1 MDLGPYNYEVR
12 QGVNK
17 SSIYGICDGQISQ
30 DYIDHLPLDAYYGI
44 LSNNKYAV
52 HGVIVYTLRHG
63 WAIIHLFCAPEQGK
77 FLHEKFEA
85 SRVANKF
92 ALSSLR
98 DQHVVDS
105 YSRLGYKLA
114 INDLPEFQYYL
125 GTSGVI
131 MTKVLGGGRRSHSKS
146 ALKVRKTRRQRRLI
160 PKNPSRKGTGRIRS

>member
-1 MDLGPYNYEVR
+1 MDLGPYDYEVR

-17 SSIYGICDGQISQ
+17 RSIYGICNGQISQ

-44 LSNNKYAV
+44 LSDNKHAV
-52 HGVIVYTLRHG
+52 QGVIVYALRHD
-63 WAIIHLFCAPEQGK
+63 WAMIYLFCAPEQGK

-114 INDLPEFQYYL
+114 INDLPEFQHYL
-125 GTSGVI
+125 GSSGVI
-131 MTKVLGGGRRSHSKS
+131 MTKVIGGGRRRR
-146 ALKVRKTRRQRRLI
+146 RKTRRVTRSSPRRLV
-160 PKNPSRKGTGRIRS
+160 RTTCRSA

>member
-1 MDLGPYNYEVR
+1 MDLGPYDYEVR

-17 SSIYGICDGQISQ
+17 SSIYGICNEQISQ
-30 DYIDHLPLDAYYGI
+30 DYINHLPLDAYYGI
-44 LSNNKYAV
+44 LSNEQGV
-52 HGVIVYTLRHG
+52 RGVIVYTLRHG

-85 SRVANKF
+85 SGVAKKF

-131 MTKVLGGGRRSHSKS
+131 MTKVLGGGRRHR
-146 ALKVRKTRRQRRLI
+146 RKTRRITRSS
-160 PKNPSRKGTGRIRS
+160 PKLRGRTACRSA

>member
-44 LSNNKYAV
+44 LSDNKHAV

-85 SRVANKF
+85 SGVAKKF

-125 GTSGVI
+125 GSSGVI
-131 MTKVLGGGRRSHSKS
+131 MTKVLGGGRRHR
-146 ALKVRKTRRQRRLI
+146 RKTRRITRSS
-160 PKNPSRKGTGRIRS
+160 PKLRGRTACRSA

>member
-1 MDLGPYNYEVR
+1 MDLGPYTYEVR

-17 SSIYGICDGQISQ
+17 SSIYGICNGQISQ
-30 DYIDHLPLDAYYGI
+30 DYINHLPLDAYYGI
-44 LSNNKYAV
+44 LSNEQGV
-52 HGVIVYTLRHG
+52 QGVIVYTLRHG

-98 DQHVVDS
+98 DQHVVNS

-125 GTSGVI
+125 GSSGVI
-131 MTKVLGGGRRSHSKS
+131 MTKVLGGGRRRR
-146 ALKVRKTRRQRRLI
+146 RKTRRVTRSSPKRRA
-160 PKNPSRKGTGRIRS
+160 RTACRSA